1 MIELGEAKVSPFL
14 FAYIKTL
21 FYICP
26 NQKHKAMYKV
36 YNNVEDKIIFS
47 GNESEF
53 IDFMKKI
60 AIENED
66 FDFSI
71 LGISDAKEYLED
83 YCDNLVNVW

>member
-1 MIELGEAKVSPFL
+1 MASTCQVSILAITFVPIL
-14 FAYIKTL
+14 
-21 FYICP
+21 
-26 NQKHKAMYKV
+26 
-36 YNNVEDKIIFS
+36 S
-47 GNESEF
+47 

-71 LGISDAKEYLED
+71 LGISDSKEYLED